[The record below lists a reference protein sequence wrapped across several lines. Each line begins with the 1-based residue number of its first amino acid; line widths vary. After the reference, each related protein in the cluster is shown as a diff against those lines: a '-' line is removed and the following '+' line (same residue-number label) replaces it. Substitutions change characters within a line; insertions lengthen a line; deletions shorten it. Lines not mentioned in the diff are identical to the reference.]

1 VNAEPQVQL
10 RLLDLQAL
18 DTALDRLVARRRSLP
33 EHEEIRTLAAQLSG
47 LSADL
52 VTARTEGRDLGRA
65 QAKLEG
71 EVDAVRSRSTRDQS
85 RLDSG
90 AISSSRELENLQSEI
105 ASLSRRQ
112 GDLEDQLLELMES
125 AETAQAAVDRLEG
138 EQAEAAA
145 ARDAAEARRDAA
157 ISAIDAETET
167 KTRERAALAAE
178 LPADLLALYEK
189 IRASSSGV
197 GAAALVRRRCE
208 GCHLEVGGAELREI
222 AAIPADRVIRHE
234 DCRRILVRTEDSGLP
249 ADPGAS
255 ADAGLPA

>member
-1 VNAEPQVQL
+1 MDAEPEVQL

-33 EHEEIRTLAAQLSG
+33 EHEEIRSLGAQLSG

-52 VTARTEGRDLGRA
+52 VTAQTEGRDLGRA

-71 EVDAVRSRSTRDQS
+71 EVDAVRSRAARDQS

-125 AETAQAAVDRLEG
+125 AETAQSTVDRLES
-138 EQAEAAA
+138 EQAKATADRAAA
-145 ARDAAEARRDAA
+145 EQRRDAA
-157 ISAIDAETET
+157 LSAIDAEAEE
-167 KTRERAALAAE
+167 KSRERAALAAE
-178 LPADLLALYEK
+178 LPADLVALYEK
-189 IRASSSGV
+189 VRASSGGV

-208 GCHLEVGGAELREI
+208 GCHLEVGGSELREI
-222 AAIPADRVIRHE
+222 AALPPQRVYRHE
-234 DCRRILVRTEDSGLP
+234 DCRRILVRTQDSGLP
-249 ADPGAS
+249 A
-255 ADAGLPA
+255 